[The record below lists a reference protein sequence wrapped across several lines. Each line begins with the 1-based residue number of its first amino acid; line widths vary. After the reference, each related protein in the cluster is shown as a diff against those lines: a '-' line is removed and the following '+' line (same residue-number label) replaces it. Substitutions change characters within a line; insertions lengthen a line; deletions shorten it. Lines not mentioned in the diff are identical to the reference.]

1 MTFEPDGWR
10 AHAEQHSTPLGTPK
24 ECAGLGARLARQ
36 RRHRAKVG
44 ITRSIAA
51 GGRASVTPP
60 ATGVRYV
67 CRPLLQCRRLS
78 ITSVAGAAGDVGAA
92 CHRCHRRPTKACGW
106 ALLRSTSARVSTA
119 TRRRCD
125 AGVGPGRV
133 CAFQFS
139 RHSKSVRACG
149 ETSARKRARE
159 RARKREAAKKELV
172 TAEARE
178 NGKGK
183 KERRSREKDGDA
195 PQKQKEKSGRE
206 RRSERSIKKKK
217 REKWPKIKKP
227 DKHGARVITSTARN
241 VHASVTQTGTQHHYS
256 VRTWLQV
263 RASRSGRPSQMP
275 KPQTSALQ

>member
-1 MTFEPDGWR
+1 MPQSCRVNPTGGAPTPSSAPMR
-10 AHAEQHSTPLGTPK
+10 APK

-183 KERRSREKDGDA
+183 KREKD
-195 PQKQKEKSGRE
+195 SRE
-206 RRSERSIKKKK
+206 RRRRSAETK
-217 REKWPKIKKP
+217 RKE
-227 DKHGARVITSTARN
+227 
-241 VHASVTQTGTQHHYS
+241 
-256 VRTWLQV
+256 
-263 RASRSGRPSQMP
+263 SRSEKSI
-275 KPQTSALQ
+275 